1 MNILFQIDGGL
12 GKSIMAT
19 AMVKV
24 IKKRYKNA
32 NLIVITAYPDV
43 FLNNP
48 SVSKV
53 YNTNNINGFYL
64 KYVKDQK
71 CKIFVEDPYRNE
83 DFILDKPIKL
93 LKTWCE
99 LYGLRYNN
107 EQPELHLTQPEL
119 DYFKPYYTTDKP
131 ILAIQTNGGPTGIG
145 YQYAWTRDIPEPTI
159 LELIN
164 HYKNDY
170 TIIHIKRE
178 DQKIYP
184 DTMQAL
190 DGYRSIAI
198 LLLLSSKRL
207 LMDSFAQHMA
217 AALNKKSTVC
227 WVSTKPEIFGYKLH
241 DNIKA
246 NPFTKEPSLH
256 EAAYQP
262 FALSQDI
269 HSIPYN
275 DLKEVFNTNKIIESL
290 NNQ

>member
-1 MNILFQIDGGL
+1 MNIIFQIDGGL

-32 NLIVITAYPDV
+32 NLIVVTAYPDV

-48 SVSKV
+48 YINEI
-53 YNTNNINGFYL
+53 YNPNDVNGFYL
-64 KYVKDQK
+64 KFIKNQD
-71 CKIFVEDPYRNE
+71 CKIFVEDPYRRSE
-83 DFILDKPIKL
+83 FILEKPKNL

-99 LYGLRYNN
+99 LFGLRYNN
-107 EQPELHLTQPEL
+107 EQPQVYLTQPEI
-119 DYFKPYYTTDKP
+119 DYFSPYYKTDKP
-131 ILAIQTNGGPTGIG
+131 ILAIQPNGGPAGLG
-145 YQYAWTRDIPEPTI
+145 YQYAWTRDIPEINI
-159 LELIN
+159 LEIIE

-190 DGYRSIAI
+190 DGFRSIAI
-198 LLLLSSKRL
+198 LLQLSNKRL
-207 LMDSFAQHMA
+207 LIDSFAQHMA
-217 AALNKKSTVC
+217 ASLNLKSTVC
-227 WVSTKPEIFGYKLH
+227 WIGTKPEVFGYRLH

-246 NPFTKEPSLH
+246 NSFTKEPNLTS
-256 EAAYQP
+256 AAYNP
-262 FALSQDI
+262 FGLSENI
-269 HSIPYN
+269 HNIPYV
-275 DLKEVFNTNKIIESL
+275 DLKEIFNTNKIIKSI

>member
-1 MNILFQIDGGL
+1 MNIIFQIDGGL

-24 IKKRYKNA
+24 IKKRYKNS
-32 NLIVITAYPDV
+32 NLIVVTAYPDV

-48 SVSKV
+48 YVSKV

-64 KYVKDQK
+64 KYIKDK
-71 CKIFVEDPYRNE
+71 NAKVFVEDPYRHS
-83 DFILDKPIKL
+83 DFILNKPKKL
-93 LKTWCE
+93 FKIWCE
-99 LYGLRYNN
+99 IFGLYYNN
-107 EQPELHLTQPEL
+107 EQPEIYLTQPEIE
-119 DYFKPYYTTDKP
+119 YFSPYYQTDKP
-131 ILAIQTNGGPTGIG
+131 ILVIQPNGGPANLG

-159 LELIN
+159 LELIE
-164 HYKNDY
+164 HYKNNY
-170 TIIHIKRE
+170 TIIHVKRQ
-178 DQKIYP
+178 DQKVYP
-184 DTMQAL
+184 DVMQAL

-198 LLLLSSKRL
+198 LLKLSSKRL
-207 LMDSFAQHMA
+207 LIDSFTQHLA
-217 AALNKKSTVC
+217 ASLNLKSTVC
-227 WVSTKPEIFGYKLH
+227 WVSTKPEIFGYKIH

-246 NPFTKEPSLH
+246 NSFTKEPSLH

-275 DLKEVFNTNKIIESL
+275 DLREIFNVNKIIESI

>member
-1 MNILFQIDGGL
+1 MNILFQINGGL

-24 IKKRYKNA
+24 IKKRYKNS

-48 SVSKV
+48 NVSKV

-64 KYVKDQK
+64 KYIKDQK
-71 CKIFVEDPYRNE
+71 CKIFAEDPYRNE

-93 LKTWCE
+93 FKTWCE
-99 LYGLRYNN
+99 LYNLRYNN
-107 EQPELHLTQPEL
+107 EQPEIYLTQPEL
-119 DYFKPYYTTDKP
+119 DYFKPYYITDKP
-131 ILAIQTNGGPTGIG
+131 ILAMQTNGGPIDTG
-145 YQYAWTRDIPEPTI
+145 YQYAWTRDIPEPTV
-159 LELIN
+159 LEIIN

-170 TIIHIKRE
+170 TIIHIKRK
-178 DQKIYP
+178 DQKVYP
-184 DTMQAL
+184 DVMQAL

-198 LLLLSSKRL
+198 LLQLSNKRL
-207 LMDSFAQHMA
+207 LMDSFSQHLA
-217 AALNKKSTVC
+217 AALDKKSTVC
-227 WVSTKPEIFGYKLH
+227 WISTKPEIFGYKMH
-241 DNIKA
+241 GNIKA

-262 FALSQDI
+262 FSLSQDI

-275 DLKEVFNTNKIIESL
+275 DLKEIFNTNKIIESI
-290 NNQ
+290 NQQ

>member
-32 NLIVITAYPDV
+32 NLIVVTAYPDV

-48 SVSKV
+48 NISKV

-83 DFILDKPIKL
+83 NFILDKPIKL
-93 LKTWCE
+93 LKTWCD
-99 LYGLRYNN
+99 LYSLRYNN
-107 EQPELHLTQPEL
+107 EQPELYLPQPEL
-119 DYFKPYYTTDKP
+119 DYFQPYYTTDKP
-131 ILAIQTNGGPTGIG
+131 ILAIQTNGGPAGIG

-178 DQKIYP
+178 YQKIYP

-262 FALSQDI
+262 FSLSQDI

-275 DLKEVFNTNKIIESL
+275 DLKEIFNTNKIIESI

>member
-24 IKKRYKNA
+24 IKKRYKNS

-48 SVSKV
+48 NVSKV

-64 KYVKDQK
+64 KYIKDQK

-93 LKTWCE
+93 FKTWCE
-99 LYGLRYNN
+99 IYNLRYNN
-107 EQPELHLTQPEL
+107 EQPEIYLTQPEL
-119 DYFKPYYTTDKP
+119 DYFKPYYITDKP
-131 ILAIQTNGGPTGIG
+131 ILAMQTNGGPIDIG
-145 YQYAWTRDIPEPTI
+145 YQYAWTRDIPEPTV
-159 LELIN
+159 LEIIN

-170 TIIHIKRE
+170 TIIHIKRK
-178 DQKIYP
+178 DQKVYP
-184 DTMQAL
+184 DVMQAL

-198 LLLLSSKRL
+198 LLQLSNKRL
-207 LMDSFAQHMA
+207 LMDSFSQHLA
-217 AALNKKSTVC
+217 AALDKKSTVC
-227 WVSTKPEIFGYKLH
+227 WISTKPEIFGYKMH
-241 DNIKA
+241 GNIKA

-262 FALSQDI
+262 FSLSQDI

-275 DLKEVFNTNKIIESL
+275 DLKEIFNTNKIIESI
-290 NNQ
+290 NQQ